1 MQRRPKHNWEVELLT
16 SGHVF
21 SAQQE
26 DSKDAGGGVERNSVV
41 ISLVALVPMPGASQ
55 WPKI

>member
-1 MQRRPKHNWEVELLT
+1 MQRRPKHSWEGELLI

-26 DSKDAGGGVERNSVV
+26 DSKDAGGLERGSVV
-41 ISLVALVPMPGASQ
+41 IGLVAPVPMPGASRVA
-55 WPKI
+55 